1 MASGHGQRRAAKALR
16 RKVLV
21 KAKRQAE
28 LAGGSPVT
36 NWGWESDAPVRATYK
51 ASEALITLA
60 DPLTHDDDDRNTRYN
75 CLAFAM
81 IAWNLSLLPADRRK
95 EEMYRLFDTISGIA
109 EDIQHRDQPEGTRGS
124 ALEEVMDDL
133 ILRKMV
139 LYPSDR
145 RWLVHLDVSE
155 TSRGYHVS
163 VASALPAAA

>member
-16 RKVLV
+16 RKALV

-28 LAGGSPVT
+28 VAGRSPVT
-36 NWGWESDAPVRATYK
+36 NWGSEGDGPVRATYK

-60 DPLTHDDDDRNTRYN
+60 EPLTHDDDDRNARYN

-81 IAWNLSLLPADRRK
+81 IAWNLALLPADRRK
-95 EEMYRLFDTISGIA
+95 EEMYRLFDTIPDVA
-109 EDIQHRDQPEGTRGS
+109 EDIQHLEQPRGTRGS
-124 ALEEVMDDL
+124 ALEEMMDDL
-133 ILRKMV
+133 ISRKIV

-145 RWLVHLDVSE
+145 RWLIHLDVSE
-155 TSRGYHVS
+155 TSRGYRVS